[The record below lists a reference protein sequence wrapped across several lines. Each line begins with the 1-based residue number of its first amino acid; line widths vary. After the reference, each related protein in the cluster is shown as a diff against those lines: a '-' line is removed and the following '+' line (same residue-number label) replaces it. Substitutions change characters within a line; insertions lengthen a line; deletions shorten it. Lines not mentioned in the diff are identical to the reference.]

1 MTASRPGKLSH
12 TQTMLY
18 EIDMLRETTGQL
30 EKDRWQGNFHKWVVL
45 ESFLL
50 HFRNLIE
57 FFGRPDPRGTDLSI
71 QKPESFWPD
80 ASNRPKDGELTQLRK
95 SDLWTKYEGAT
106 NPDSISKYLQHCTEH
121 RIDAKDWPV
130 GDMYNEIRTTVDE
143 FERLLPDRTRPWAQ
157 PKTQGTV
164 PGGPKSAST
173 ATITKGT
180 LPLTR

>member
-18 EIDMLRETTGQL
+18 EIDMLRETAGQL

-57 FFGRPDPRGTDLSI
+57 FFGRPDPRDTYLSI
-71 QKPESFWPD
+71 YKPEGFWSD
-80 ASNRPKDGELTQLRK
+80 AARPSESVFAQLLRP
-95 SDLWTKYEGAT
+95 DLWTKYEGAT

-130 GDMYNEIRTTVDE
+130 SEMYNEIRTTVDE

-173 ATITKGT
+173 AAVTKRT

>member
-12 TQTMLY
+12 TQSMLY
-18 EIDMLRETTGQL
+18 EIDMLRETAGQL
-30 EKDRWQGNFHKWVVL
+30 EKDRWQGNFHKWIVL

-57 FFGRPDPRGTDLSI
+57 FFGRPDPRDTDLSI

-95 SDLWTKYEGAT
+95 LDLWTKYEGSN
-106 NPDSISKYLQHCTEH
+106 NPGSISKYLQHCTEH
-121 RIDAKDWPV
+121 RIDAKDWLV
-130 GDMYNEIRTTVDE
+130 TEMYDEIRNTIDE

-157 PKTQGTV
+157 PKTQSGV
-164 PGGPKSAST
+164 SLGPTSTST
-173 ATITKGT
+173 ASVTKKV
-180 LPLTR
+180 LPFTN